1 MSPGAV
7 EFEAADLVARVEK
20 LTQAELDA
28 LPFGAVEM
36 DREGKVFSYNKSQER
51 IAGYTVPI
59 GGNLFEVSRSPS
71 KDELKARIKRAVEE
85 GPVDLDFAWIGG
97 SSHREVRLRI
107 LSSRRGG
114 VWMFVEADNG
124 RS

>member
-1 MSPGAV
+1 MTSQV
-7 EFEAADLVARVEK
+7 DFEASDLVAQVER
-20 LTQAELDA
+20 LSPAERDSLR
-28 LPFGAVEM
+28 FGAVEM
-36 DREGKVFSYNKSQER
+36 DSAGNVLSYNKTQER
-51 IAGYTVPI
+51 IAGYVVPA

-71 KDELKARIKRAVEE
+71 KDELKARIMRAIEQ

-97 SSHREVRLRI
+97 SSHREVRLRV

-124 RS
+124 RP

>member
-1 MSPGAV
+1 MTSPV
-7 EFEAADLVARVEK
+7 DFEASDLVAQVER
-20 LTQAELDA
+20 LSPAERDD

-36 DREGKVFSYNKSQER
+36 DSAGNVLSYNKTQER
-51 IAGYTVPI
+51 IAGYAVPA

-71 KDELKARIKRAVEE
+71 KDELSARILRAIEQ
-85 GPVDLDFAWIGG
+85 GPVDLDFAWVGG
-97 SSHREVRLRI
+97 SSHREVRLRV

>member
-1 MSPGAV
+1 VTSQV
-7 EFEAADLVARVEK
+7 DFEASDLVAQVER
-20 LTQAELDA
+20 LSPAERDSLR
-28 LPFGAVEM
+28 FGAVEM
-36 DREGKVFSYNKSQER
+36 DSAGNVLSYNKTQER
-51 IAGYTVPI
+51 IAGYVVPA

-71 KDELKARIKRAVEE
+71 KDELKARIMRAIEQ

-97 SSHREVRLRI
+97 SSHREVRLRV

-124 RS
+124 RP